1 MFQPEIARI
10 AQNEEKGFLAL
21 FGDFWLFLGT
31 KAKKKYFL
39 TLVFCFYKFWD

>member
-10 AQNEEKGFLAL
+10 VQNEEKGF

-31 KAKKKYFL
+31 KAKKNIFSP
-39 TLVFCFYKFWD
+39 

>member
-31 KAKKKYFL
+31 KAKKKIFSHVSFL
-39 TLVFCFYKFWD
+39 FL